1 MAQNKPTTDEHYIPQ
16 CYLKQF
22 SSDGER
28 IYQYDVLSGKQTPV
42 PVPTK
47 SVCYQ
52 KHLYEFRDSSG
63 AFAYRN
69 LIEKSFGIYEG
80 EFAKTFRSIISNPE
94 SKPIITHYAFCP
106 RKKKHY
112 WYSFSRR

>member
-80 EFAKTFRSIISNPE
+80 EFAKTFRS
-94 SKPIITHYAFCP
+94 KLIITHYLFYQ
-106 RKKKHY
+106 RKKKHC
-112 WYSFSRR
+112 WYSFSQR